1 MQAELYTSAQGLI
14 ARQLE
19 LDVVSNNLAN
29 ANTTGYREIS
39 PFFRTFNAAI
49 EDGPQNP
56 LNGAANN
63 QPVATGVFM
72 HDKSGSIKNTDNPF
86 DMAIQG
92 EGYFKVR
99 TNDDIIRYTRSGA
112 FTLNQAGELTTQKG
126 YRVLDTQEQPIVL
139 NRQAGLT
146 EFGTNGQVVQDGQ
159 IIAQIALVTFEDKTT
174 LAPEEDT
181 LVANL
186 NPNAQEVAANGQIM
200 SRHLENSNVNVA
212 EQMISLI
219 NAQRAYEA
227 NTRVIRTIDQSN
239 SGSIQT
245 YTPR

>member
-14 ARQLE
+14 ARQLQ

-29 ANTTGYREIS
+29 ANTTGYREVS

-72 HDKSGSIKNTDNPF
+72 HDKIGAIKHTSNPL
-86 DMAIQG
+86 DMAIEG
-92 EGYFKVR
+92 DGYFKVR
-99 TNDDIIRYTRSGA
+99 TDDGLIRYTRNGA
-112 FTLNQAGELTTQKG
+112 FTMNNQGELTTHRG
-126 YRVLDTQEQPIVL
+126 YRVLDSQEQPIRL
-139 NRQAGLT
+139 DPQAQRT
-146 EFGTNGQVVQDGQ
+146 EFGFGGEVVQDGQ
-159 IIAQIALVTFEDKTT
+159 RVAQIALVTFQDKTT
-174 LAPEEDT
+174 LRPEEDV
-181 LVANL
+181 LVANE
-186 NPNAQEVAANGQIM
+186 NPNAQEVPTTARLM
-200 SRHLENSNVNVA
+200 TRHLESSNVNVA

-227 NTRVIRTIDQSN
+227 NTRVIRTIDQSSAN
-239 SGSIQT
+239 SLQT
-245 YTPR
+245 YAPR

>member
-14 ARQLE
+14 ARQLQ
-19 LDVVSNNLAN
+19 LDVVSHNLAN
-29 ANTTGYREIS
+29 ANTTGYREVS

-49 EDGPQNP
+49 EDGPKNP

-63 QPVATGVFM
+63 QPVAAGVFM
-72 HDKSGSIKNTDNPF
+72 YDKMGSMKNTDNPF

-92 EGYFKVR
+92 DGYFKVR
-99 TNDDIIRYTRSGA
+99 TNEGLIRYTRSGA
-112 FTLNQAGELTTQKG
+112 FTLNNQGELTNQRG
-126 YRVLDTQEQPIVL
+126 YRVLDTQEQPIRL
-139 NRQAGLT
+139 NPQARQT
-146 EFGTNGQVVQDGQ
+146 EFGLRGEVVQDGQ
-159 IIAQIALVTFEDKTT
+159 IIGQIAMVTFEDKTT
-174 LAPEEDT
+174 LTPEEDV
-181 LVANL
+181 LVANT
-186 NPNAQEVAANGQIM
+186 NPNAQETPANAQLL

-212 EQMISLI
+212 EQMIGLI

-239 SGSIQT
+239 SGVIQT